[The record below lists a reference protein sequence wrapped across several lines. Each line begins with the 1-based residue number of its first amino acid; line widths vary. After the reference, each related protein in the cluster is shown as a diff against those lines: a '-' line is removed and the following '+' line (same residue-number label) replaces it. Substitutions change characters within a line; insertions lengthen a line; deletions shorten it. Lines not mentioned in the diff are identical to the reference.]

1 MTTHRCLRGY
11 LSGIF
16 VPTLVLPF
24 FLAGFVFV
32 RLVLMVPVPI
42 ERAII
47 FPMALV
53 PMFWGLWNILWLI
66 TRARTHLSL
75 GLHGMLLPF
84 LLLPAGI
91 GGAILLDILTPVP
104 GGLLI
109 FHTSQIPYTIL
120 GTTFLAVLAGYFL
133 VWHFVV
139 GFLNRVLGIA

>member
-1 MTTHRCLRGY
+1 MTTHRYLRAY
-11 LSGIF
+11 ISGIF

-24 FLAGFVFV
+24 ILSGFIFV
-32 RLVLMVPVPI
+32 RLVLKVPVPM

-53 PMFWGLWNILWLI
+53 PLLWGLWNILWI
-66 TRARTHLSL
+66 VTRARTHLPL

-91 GGAILLDILTPVP
+91 GGAVLLDILTPVP

-120 GTTFLAVLAGYFL
+120 GTAFLAVLAGYFL
-133 VWHFVV
+133 FWHFFV
-139 GFLNRVLGIA
+139 GFVNRVLGIA